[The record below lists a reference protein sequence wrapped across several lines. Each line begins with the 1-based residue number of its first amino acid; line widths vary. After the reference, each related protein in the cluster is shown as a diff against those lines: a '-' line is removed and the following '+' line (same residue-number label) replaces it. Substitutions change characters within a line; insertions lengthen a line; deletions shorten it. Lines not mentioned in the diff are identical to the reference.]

1 MRAGFGRERIV
12 NQATSTGAQFGAAL
26 NAAGEPD
33 VRNMR
38 LIGHNDMDGRG
49 DCMHINVVDGYAYVA
64 HMGENGIGTSILDVH
79 DPTAPRLVNQLMV
92 PPYTHSHKVQIV
104 GDILLANYEQYGRGG
119 KGVTGLKVFDISRRE
134 QPREIGFLPM
144 TGKGVHRMTYWEPPY
159 ATMSGS
165 DEDWTDQ
172 FFMAVDLSDPTS
184 PEIVGRW
191 WLPGMHRAGGET
203 LTAPPGRRYAMHHA
217 HIRGGIAYVGW
228 WDAGLVILDVSD
240 ITHPSLLSHLPF
252 GDDQSGCTH
261 TALPIP
267 GRDILV
273 VTDES
278 THDLCQE
285 VPKDV
290 RVVDISDPRNPRVI
304 AKFPRPEGDYCS
316 RGRFGPHNLHEHRPG
331 SLVDPNTIYVTYFNA
346 GVRVYDISDAEHPKE
361 IAGFVPEA
369 PAGRET
375 IQMNDIHV
383 TADGLIYATDRYAGG
398 LYIFELQRNGA

>member
-1 MRAGFGRERIV
+1 MTTSSS
-12 NQATSTGAQFGAAL
+12 ATGGAAL

-33 VRNMR
+33 ALNMR
-38 LIGHNDMDGRG
+38 LIGHNDIGGKG

-64 HMGENGIGTSILDVH
+64 HMGENGIGTSILDVS
-79 DPTAPRLVNQLMV
+79 DPVAPRLVNQLLV
-92 PPYTHSHKVQIV
+92 PPFTHSHKVQIV
-104 GDILLANYEQYGRGG
+104 GDVLLVNYEQYGRG
-119 KGVTGLKVFDISRRE
+119 KGVTGLKVFDISKRE

-165 DEDWTDQ
+165 EDGWVDQ
-172 FFMAVDLSDPTS
+172 FFMAVDLSDPS
-184 PEIVGRW
+184 KPREVGRW
-191 WLPGMHRAGGET
+191 WMPGMWTLGGEEV
-203 LTAPPGRRYAMHHA
+203 TAPPGRRYAMHHA
-217 HIRGGIAYVGW
+217 HIRNNRAYVGW

-240 ITHPSLLSHLPF
+240 ITKPSLVSHLPF

-290 RVVDISDPRNPRVI
+290 RVVDISNDKNPRVI
-304 AKFPRPEGDYCS
+304 AKFPRPQGDYCS
-316 RGRFGPHNLHEHRPG
+316 KGRFGPHNIHEHRPG
-331 SLVDPNTIYVTYFNA
+331 SLLDPNTIYLTYFNA
-346 GVRVYDISDAEHPKE
+346 GVRVYDISDAERPRE
-361 IAGFVPEA
+361 VAYFVPET
-369 PAGRET
+369 PASGKDT
-375 IQMNDIHV
+375 IQMNDIYV
-383 TADGLIYATDRYAGG
+383 GADGLIYSTDRFGGG
-398 LYIFELQRNGA
+398 LYIFELQRNGRQSASF

>member
-1 MRAGFGRERIV
+1 MT
-12 NQATSTGAQFGAAL
+12 NQVSQTTGAGGAAL
-26 NAAGEPD
+26 KPNGEPD
-33 VRNMR
+33 ALHMR
-38 LIGHNDMDGRG
+38 LIGHNDMGGRG

-79 DPTAPRLVNQLMV
+79 DPSAPRLVKQLMV
-92 PPYTHSHKVQIV
+92 PPHTHSHKVQIV
-104 GDILLANYEQYGRGG
+104 GDVLLVNYEQYGRGG
-119 KGVTGLKVFDISRRE
+119 RGVTGLKIFDVSKLE
-134 QPREIGFLPM
+134 DPREIGFLPM

-165 DEDWTDQ
+165 EEGWTDQ
-172 FFMAVDLSDPTS
+172 FFMAVDLSDPS
-184 PEIVGRW
+184 RPREVGRW
-191 WLPGMHRAGGET
+191 WMPGMWSAGGEQSN
-203 LTAPPGRRYAMHHA
+203 APQGRRYAMHHA
-217 HIRGGIAYVGW
+217 HIRGDRAYAGW
-228 WDAGLVILDVSD
+228 WDAGLVILDVAD
-240 ITHPSLLSHLPF
+240 ISQPKLVSHLPF

-290 RVVDISDPRNPRVI
+290 RVVDISDDCNPRVI
-304 AKFPRPEGDYCS
+304 AKFPRPVGDYCS
-316 RGRFGPHNLHEHRPG
+316 QGRFGPHNIHEHRPG
-331 SLVDPNTIYVTYFNA
+331 SLLDPNTIYLTYFNA
-346 GVRVYDISDAEHPKE
+346 GVRVVDISDATQPAE
-361 IAGFVPEA
+361 IAYFVPEA

-383 TADGLIYATDRYAGG
+383 TADGLIYATDRFGGG
-398 LYIFELQRNGA
+398 LYIFELDAKARRVAR

>member
-1 MRAGFGRERIV
+1 MT
-12 NQATSTGAQFGAAL
+12 NQATKQSVTGGAAL
-26 NAAGEPD
+26 KPNGEPD
-33 VRNMR
+33 ARNMR

-79 DPTAPRLVNQLMV
+79 DPAAPRLVNQLMV

-104 GDILLANYEQYGRGG
+104 GDVLLVNYEQYGRGG
-119 KGVTGLKVFDISRRE
+119 KGVTGLKVFDISKRE

-165 DEDWTDQ
+165 DEGWVDQ
-172 FFMAVDLSDPTS
+172 FFMVVDLSDPAH
-184 PEIVGRW
+184 PKEVGRW
-191 WLPGMHRAGGET
+191 WMPGMWTNGGEEMK
-203 LTAPPGRRYAMHHA
+203 APPGRRYAMHHA
-217 HIRGGIAYVGW
+217 HIRNNRAYVGW
-228 WDAGLVILDVSD
+228 WDAGLVILDVAD
-240 ITHPSLLSHLPF
+240 ITKPKFVSHLPF

-290 RVVDISDPRNPRVI
+290 RVVDISDDGNPKVI
-304 AKFPRPEGDYCS
+304 AKFPRPDGDYCS

-346 GVRVYDISDAEHPKE
+346 GVRVFDITDAAKPAEV
-361 IAGFVPEA
+361 AYFVPEA
-369 PAGRET
+369 PAAGKDT

-383 TADGLIYATDRYAGG
+383 TADGLIYSTDRFGGG
-398 LYIFELQRNGA
+398 LYIFEMDRNGR